1 MRGREEALRQALAA
15 HQAGELAEAVEGYR
29 YYLSAEPDNPVVHL
43 QLGVALRQL
52 GRLAEAEANY
62 RQALVLQP
70 DFAEAYGNLA
80 LCLNLQGR
88 HEEAVHCAQQALKL
102 KPDLASACYAL
113 GLAHQLNGNPR
124 HAEAAYIQALRL
136 QPGLAAGHGNLGALC
151 LAEGRLAEAEQRLQ
165 HALALDPKLAEVH
178 NNLGALHKT
187 LGLLN
192 AAEHSL
198 RSALRLDPGHID
210 AHNNLAATLTA
221 QGRFNEAEQ
230 HYQHVLQHRPEH
242 LDAHSNRLYAHHFSE
257 HCREA
262 EHLALARAY
271 GAKLDNWVAGRGGPY
286 RHWRCSPNPQRLN
299 VGLVSGDLRTHPVA
313 YFLESLLVHS
323 DPRRIAWHA
332 YANHGGSD
340 DEQSQRLRP
349 AFVRWQSLHQLD
361 AAAAARLIHDDGIHI
376 LIDLS
381 GHTGGNA
388 LPLFAWQPAPVQATW
403 LGYFATTGVSQID
416 YLITDPVSNPPG
428 SESAFSERLAYL
440 PDSRLC
446 FTPPANAPD
455 VGPLPAQSRGYLT
468 FGSMQ
473 NPAKI
478 GIQVIQNW
486 GRILAALPTARLRL
500 QNAAYAEADTCQRL
514 REQLQSVGVAAE
526 RVDFHGGMARADYLA
541 AHAEIDVILDTFP
554 YPGGTTTCEAL
565 WMGVPT
571 LTLAGTTLLGRQGA
585 SLLAASGLPEWIAG
599 SLTEYGAKA
608 LVLAKALPQLAALRQ
623 QLRAQVAASPLCDAV
638 RFVGHLESLLWQLWR
653 GDTPVVGQLRH
664 TVATI
669 GSLLERAQ
677 AAQSA
682 GRPAAALTL
691 AHEAAQYAPDHPAV
705 LEALV
710 AYAAFSGDYQC
721 AAQASQRLV
730 LQQPANAD
738 RANNLGYFLQRLGR
752 AADAETAFRHALAV
766 NPQHADA
773 LNNYGLLLQKSQRL
787 EEAEQC
793 LRQALAVQPDSAMI
807 CSNLG
812 DVLRLRG
819 QCPAAEHYLRQA
831 LTLDA
836 GYTDAHNNLGI
847 LYKAQGDFAAAE
859 ACYRQAIAV
868 APDKPLAWNNLAN
881 LQKELGQA
889 TAAEASYRQALTL
902 APQMAEA
909 RMNLGLLL
917 LRQGRWAEGWQAH
930 EARHD
935 RHFQTRRILP
945 PPLPASGTCPRMWT
959 GECLQGQALLIWPEQ
974 GFGDSLQFVRFLPLL
989 RAHGVGRITL
999 ACPPPLLPLLA
1010 GQGFADAVISISD
1023 WQAEQAAEFTAWTF
1037 TMSLPLHLGITL
1049 ENLPNSLPYLRADAA
1064 KVATFAA
1071 RLPAGG
1077 LRVGLAW
1084 RGNPQHKND
1093 VHRSL
1098 PGLATLAPLWA
1109 IPGIAWVSL
1118 QLKAA
1123 DEVAAW
1129 HHSGHHLCDWGGMF
1143 ADFADSAAAISTLDL
1158 VICVDTA
1165 IAHLAGALGKPCW
1178 VILSAHD
1185 TDWRWLEDRDDSP
1198 WYPQVMRLFRQS
1210 QRDDWAAAIERLRD
1224 ALQATAAELAND

>member
-1 MRGREEALRQALAA
+1 MTTEEEALRQALAA
-15 HQAGELAEAVEGYR
+15 HRAGDFAAAVEGYR
-29 YYLSAEPDNPVVHL
+29 AYLAAEPGKPVTHL

-52 GRLAEAEANY
+52 GRLAEAETSY
-62 RQALVLQP
+62 RQALALQP
-70 DFAEAYGNLA
+70 DYAEAYGNLA

-88 HEEAVHCAQQALKL
+88 HEEAVNCAQQALKL
-102 KPDLASACYAL
+102 KPDLVSAYYAL
-113 GLAHQLNGNPR
+113 GLAYQLSGNPR
-124 HAEAAYIQALRL
+124 HAEAAYAKALYL
-136 QPGLAAGHGNLGALC
+136 QPELAAGHGNLGALC
-151 LAEGRLAEAEQRLQ
+151 LAEGRFAEAEQRLQ
-165 HALALDPKLAEVH
+165 HALALDPKLAEAH

-187 LGLLN
+187 LGRLN

-198 RSALRLDPGHID
+198 RTALHLDPDHID

-230 HYQHVLQHRPEH
+230 HYQHVLQRRPEH

-257 HCREA
+257 HGREA

-313 YFLESLLVHS
+313 YFLESLLAHS

-332 YANHGGSD
+332 YANHGGGD

-361 AAAAARLIHDDGIHI
+361 AAAAARLIHDDGIHV

-403 LGYFATTGVSQID
+403 LGYFATTGVRQID
-416 YLITDPVSNPPG
+416 YLITDPVSSPPG
-428 SESAFSERLAYL
+428 SEHAFSERLAYL

-455 VGPLPAQSRGYLT
+455 VAPLPAQSRGYLT

-473 NPAKI
+473 NPGKI
-478 GIQVIQNW
+478 ATKVIQTW
-486 GRILAALPTARLRL
+486 GRILVTLPTARLRL
-500 QNAAYAEADTCQRL
+500 QNAAYTEAETCQRL

-526 RVDFHGGMARADYLA
+526 RVDFHGGMARTDYLA

-585 SLLAASGLPEWIAG
+585 SLLAAAGLPEWIAE
-599 SLTEYGAKA
+599 SLTDYCIKA
-608 LVLAKALPQLAALRQ
+608 LALAQRLPELAALRQ
-623 QLRAQVAASPLCDAV
+623 HLRTQVQASPLCDAA
-638 RFVGHLESLLWQLWR
+638 RFAGHLERLLWQLWQ
-653 GDTPVVGQLRH
+653 GDTPVVTQWRH
-664 TVATI
+664 PMAVI
-669 GSLLERAQ
+669 GSLLERGQ
-677 AAQSA
+677 AAQRA
-682 GRPAAALTL
+682 GRSADALVL
-691 AHEAAQYAPDHPAV
+691 AQEAAKHVPDHPAV
-705 LEALV
+705 LESLV
-710 AYAAFSGDYQC
+710 AYAALSGDYLS
-721 AAQASQRLV
+721 AAQASQRLL

-738 RANNLGYFLQRLGR
+738 MANNLGYFLQRLGR

-793 LRQALAVQPDSAMI
+793 LRQALAGQPGSAMI

-819 QCPAAEHYLRQA
+819 QFPEAGQYLKQA

-859 ACYRQAIAV
+859 DCYRQAIAV
-868 APDKPLAWNNLAN
+868 APDKPLAWNNLGN

-889 TAAEASYRQALTL
+889 AAAEASYRRALTL
-902 APQMAEA
+902 TPQMAEA

-917 LRQGRWAEGWQAH
+917 LRQGRWPEGWQAH

-935 RHFQTRRILP
+935 PHFQARRVLP
-945 PPLPASGTCPRMWT
+945 PPLPATSPRPRMWA
-959 GECLQGQALLIWPEQ
+959 GEDMCGQSLLIWPEQ

-989 RAHGVGRITL
+989 KARGVGRITL
-999 ACPPPLLPLLA
+999 ACPPSLLPLLA
-1010 GQGFADAVISISD
+1010 AQGLADAVISTSD
-1023 WQAEQAAEFTAWTF
+1023 WQATQAADFAAWTF
-1037 TMSLPLHLGITL
+1037 LMSLPLHLGITL
-1049 ENLPNSLPYLRADAA
+1049 ENLPKNLPYLRADA
-1064 KVATFAA
+1064 VRIDTFQA
-1071 RLPAGG
+1071 RLPTGG

-1093 VHRSL
+1093 AHRSL
-1098 PGLATLAPLWA
+1098 PGLSVLAPLWA

-1118 QLKAA
+1118 QLNAQ

-1129 HHSGHHLCDWGGMF
+1129 YRSGHPLCDWGSTF
-1143 ADFADSAAAISTLDL
+1143 ADFADSAAAISSLDL

-1178 VILSAHD
+1178 VLLSVHD
-1185 TDWRWLEDRDDSP
+1185 TDWRWLEGREDSP
-1198 WYPQVMRLFRQS
+1198 WYPQVMRLFRQT
-1210 QRDDWAAAIERLRD
+1210 QRDDWAEVIERLKST
-1224 ALQATAAELAND
+1224 LNN